1 MSRSSSALRLLPKV
15 DVDMER
21 LSVAVME
28 EAGESSGSGD
38 DLKRG
43 NLDITAR

>member
-1 MSRSSSALRLLPKV
+1 VSRSSSALRLLPKV
-15 DVDMER
+15 DMEK

-28 EAGESSGSGD
+28 GAGGSSGSGD

-43 NLDITAR
+43 NLDITTR